1 MNTVRPVSP
10 RSLLAGDNVVRGAR
24 RQRACGSPA
33 SRLLPAEPAFTRR
46 ASALGALFAA
56 AWLLFL
62 AGCATVPDRRAGP
75 PIPRE
80 TEVVPAKLIGNLLI
94 VEARQPDGRLRRFL
108 IDTGSSISYISPE
121 AAPTMALKERTT
133 TRTVRVESAN
143 GGFTTLPAATLRR
156 VTLGHA
162 TFDRVPAA
170 IFDFAELS
178 THLGIT
184 IDGLIAFSVFRDHL
198 LTLDYPHSRLLLAP
212 LPAKPEPIKVA
223 DPRVTTLAF
232 NNEQRV
238 PFIPVQMGNESF
250 AVLIDS
256 GSDGALSLNP
266 LGLHPRF
273 RFGPRAGTLVASLAG
288 DREQLVGRLEQD
300 LLIGGHTVAAPLV
313 DLTSHVSA
321 LGGELLRHFAIT
333 FDQRRN
339 FVTFARE
346 TEGAVIMEPRRSTG
360 LALARSPIYWRVLNV
375 VPETPTSALGVQP
388 GELVVRINGEP
399 VERWPH
405 ERFAQLLATAA
416 KVTFTFLAG
425 TREFDREIPVFDLV
439 P

>member
-1 MNTVRPVSP
+1 MTRRLRLPLWSLVAGVGLF
-10 RSLLAGDNVVRGAR
+10 LLAGCTTLPER
-24 RQRACGSPA
+24 RTGPA
-33 SRLLPAEPAFTRR
+33 A
-46 ASALGALFAA
+46 
-56 AWLLFL
+56 
-62 AGCATVPDRRAGP
+62 P
-75 PIPRE
+75 PG
-80 TEVVPAKLIGNLLI
+80 TEILPAKLIGHLFI
-94 VEARQPDGRLRRFL
+94 VEARQTDGRLRRFL

-121 AAPTMALKERTT
+121 AAKTMALKERPP
-133 TRTVRVESAN
+133 RTVRVESAN

-156 VTLGHA
+156 VTLGHT
-162 TFDRVPAA
+162 TFERVPAA
-170 IFDFAELS
+170 VFDFAELS
-178 THLGIT
+178 THLGVA

-198 LTLDYPHSRLLLAP
+198 LTLDYPNSRLLLAP
-212 LPAKPEPIKVA
+212 LPAKPGPLKAA

-288 DREQLVGRLEQD
+288 NREQLVGRLEQD
-300 LLIGGHTVAAPLV
+300 LLIGGHTVANPIV

-321 LGGELLRHFAIT
+321 LGGELLRHFAVT

-399 VERWPH
+399 VERWSH
-405 ERFAQLLATAA
+405 ERFAQLLASAV